1 MSAELPEEGDGPAG
15 RFGPCWSWMVVI
27 GEVGGGDRGVV
38 PESEHAPEDLHE
50 WKPESGRDEL
60 EHQVV

>member
-1 MSAELPEEGDGPAG
+1 
-15 RFGPCWSWMVVI
+15 MVVI